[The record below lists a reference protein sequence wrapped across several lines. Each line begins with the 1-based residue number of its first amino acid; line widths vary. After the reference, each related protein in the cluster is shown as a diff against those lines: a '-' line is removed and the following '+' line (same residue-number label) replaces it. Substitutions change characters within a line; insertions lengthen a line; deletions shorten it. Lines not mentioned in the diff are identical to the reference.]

1 LALPITF
8 LSFLPGKINPGPGS
22 AYLFDGGTGALRLTF
37 NNPNPTANDA
47 FGFAVAGMG
56 TNVLIGAFGE
66 DPGGIVD
73 AGAAIYLMGTPERC
87 A

>member
-1 LALPITF
+1 MTPSALPW
-8 LSFLPGKINPGPGS
+8 LGWG
-22 AYLFDGGTGALRLTF
+22 R
-37 NNPNPTANDA
+37 
-47 FGFAVAGMG
+47 
-56 TNVLIGAFGE
+56 NVLIGAFGE